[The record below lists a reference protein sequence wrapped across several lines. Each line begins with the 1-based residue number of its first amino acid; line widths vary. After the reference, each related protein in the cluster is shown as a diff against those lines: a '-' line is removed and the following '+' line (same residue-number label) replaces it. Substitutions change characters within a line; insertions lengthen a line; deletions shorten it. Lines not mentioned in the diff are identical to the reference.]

1 MVGDGAGGGAAVERL
16 RGAGL
21 RVTAARLAV
30 LEVLVGVNLHL
41 DADGVATA
49 VRPRLGTVST
59 QAVYDNLRTLTDAGL
74 LRRIE
79 LPGSPAHYE
88 TRVGDNHHHVICRRC
103 GVTCDVDCVV
113 GVAPCLE
120 PSATHGFLIEE
131 AQVTFWGLCP
141 TCRGQHADTPTGS
154 TQTH

>member
-1 MVGDGAGGGAAVERL
+1 MLRDGAAVERL
-16 RGAGL
+16 REAGL

-41 DADGVATA
+41 DAEAVATA
-49 VRPRLGTVST
+49 VRPRLGALST
-59 QAVYDNLRTLTDAGL
+59 QAVYDNLRALTAAGI

-103 GVTCDVDCVV
+103 GVTVDVDCLV
-113 GVAPCLE
+113 GDAPCLE

-141 TCRGQHADTPTGS
+141 TCHKHHADTLKGAHARP
-154 TQTH
+154 